1 MQRHV
6 IIRKGSKQNETKA
19 CKSLK
24 QHGKYF
30 IPPPKDGSNFKEL
43 FKRLA
48 TAGAGRP
55 VDQDGFSSGPWTP
68 DLLTE
73 AISQIDANQSGI
85 DLRTVQLWFQDNEKG
100 IGADNIHWLARIFG
114 CGDPAAT
121 SEWQVELSA
130 AQSRLT
136 AKRRENR
143 KRAGFDAPE
152 ALGSEQP
159 APSDNDVAIQSE
171 TSPHGDAKGDR
182 KRFSLAETTEAMF
195 HSRSSFNLPVV
206 VFAAAAALGLIS
218 FTLNIHS
225 VVFTPSSGPPKQ
237 VGFLWAPNWTIT
249 FLAVLP
255 FYLAL
260 LIDLLKSWK
269 QEWRS
274 KLIRNR
280 DPTEPAE
287 NWESKIAAASYS
299 YWTVLILTLVI
310 ASGYNWTA
318 THLIPLLQGDPGNW
332 PVDWGRIAIVRP
344 DVISIPS
351 AILFTGIVFLY
362 NAACSYL
369 FFTGIVFLLTMTH
382 DYLDITQ
389 AHRSG
394 WREENHQEIEAISII
409 LMNGV
414 FRCTA
419 LGLVITI
426 LMKLQSSFLLSD
438 STNILNWL
446 MLDMRSAF
454 NTHSAAGSRYDD
466 GQSAP
471 GLYYSFFCM
480 LAIFAVYLNAS
491 VRIRS
496 TLGQLKQAKPRAPIL
511 IPSAIMDGSMVLL
524 VATYLAIGELPGFTI
539 LLIISSITTT
549 YLIFKPAPVREHS
562 TKKEA

>member
-1 MQRHV
+1 
-6 IIRKGSKQNETKA
+6 
-19 CKSLK
+19 
-24 QHGKYF
+24 
-30 IPPPKDGSNFKEL
+30 
-43 FKRLA
+43 
-48 TAGAGRP
+48 
-55 VDQDGFSSGPWTP
+55 
-68 DLLTE
+68 
-73 AISQIDANQSGI
+73 
-85 DLRTVQLWFQDNEKG
+85 
-100 IGADNIHWLARIFG
+100 
-114 CGDPAAT
+114 
-121 SEWQVELSA
+121 
-130 AQSRLT
+130 
-136 AKRRENR
+136 
-143 KRAGFDAPE
+143 
-152 ALGSEQP
+152 
-159 APSDNDVAIQSE
+159 
-171 TSPHGDAKGDR
+171 
-182 KRFSLAETTEAMF
+182 MF

-310 ASGYNWTA
+310 ASGYNWTV
-318 THLIPLLQGDPGNW
+318 THLIPLLQGDPGSW
-332 PVDWGRIAIVRP
+332 PVDWGRVAIFRP
-344 DVISIPS
+344 DLISIPS
-351 AILFTGIVFLY
+351 AIFFTGIVFLY
-362 NAACSYL
+362 NAACSFL
-369 FFTGIVFLLTMTH
+369 FFTGLVFLHTMTH

-389 AHRSG
+389 AHKFG
-394 WREENHQEIEAISII
+394 WREEDHQQIEAISLI

-446 MLDMRSAF
+446 MSDMRSAF
-454 NTHSAAGSRYDD
+454 NAHSAFGSRYDD
-466 GQSAP
+466 RQGAP

-480 LAIFAVYLNAS
+480 LAIFAIYLNAS

-496 TLGQLKQAKPRAPIL
+496 TLEQLRPAKPRGRIL
-511 IPSAIMDGSMVLL
+511 TPWSIMDGSMVLL
-524 VATYLAIGELPGFTI
+524 VATCLLIGQFPGFT
-539 LLIISSITTT
+539 LLLVASSISTT
-549 YLIFKPAPVREHS
+549 YLIFKPAPGRQRSS
-562 TKKEA
+562 TKEA